1 MDDVNSCNE
10 VRDWSWLASFLIC
23 AANRPNLK
31 APQAKITGGETKL
44 NRFCILDQSENYAV
58 SRVKPAIGKGLGRL
72 ARDMHLEGSGVGEV
86 ESELSFKVAV
96 CSIYESLL
104 QRCMATFEV
113 WASRRREIC
122 EARSRNE
129 ESGAE
134 LLRLQAEYTTS
145 YNDLCKHVG
154 RCEICKSSSFTYHG
168 NGAKDSKLL
177 YVRDLPTRTE
187 AQAQ

>member
-1 MDDVNSCNE
+1 M
-10 VRDWSWLASFLIC
+10 
-23 AANRPNLK
+23 
-31 APQAKITGGETKL
+31 
-44 NRFCILDQSENYAV
+44 
-58 SRVKPAIGKGLGRL
+58 
-72 ARDMHLEGSGVGEV
+72 
-86 ESELSFKVAV
+86 ESELSIKTVV
-96 CSIYESLL
+96 CSTYESLL

-168 NGAKDSKLL
+168 NGAKDSELF

-187 AQAQ
+187 RPQAQ